1 MQARLTLWPAVL
13 GALFALTFAPDPLP
27 AWSLG
32 WVQLVVLAI
41 VAHWGFSRTP
51 RQAALSG
58 LMFGLATFAV
68 GLYWLTISMHVYGQ
82 MALPLAWL
90 ALLLFSLYLAL
101 YPALALGLT
110 AWLLQRTPNLHPL
123 KLLWLASVWASAW
136 TLAEMLRGVIFTGF
150 PWLSTAYGQTDTW
163 IAGWSVALGA
173 PGSTWVT
180 AWIAGAVAA
189 TLAAE
194 AKQRDSTVTPK
205 RALAVALAIVLAFV
219 GALLQQ
225 TNFTEAAGEPLI
237 ARLVQ
242 GNVDQGIKFDNQRFN
257 QAHEHHLGLARHQAK
272 GQADAANT
280 PPNSDSDSDNLDSTA
295 QPDLI
300 LLPETIM
307 ARLSNRVPAQHW
319 QDWIDVATTQNT
331 TVLLG
336 APLYGP
342 EPGRYTNSV
351 IAIDG
356 QSTPTQLAQ
365 GLASDRYDKQHL
377 VPFGEFV
384 PTGFR
389 WFIDLM
395 QIPLGDFNRG
405 DPEQAPFA
413 IAHQKVAPNI
423 CYEDIFGAELLPAV
437 RQGATILANFSNLG
451 WFGNSSALRQH
462 WQMARFRSME
472 TRRPTLRA
480 TNTGI
485 TGAIDPSGRVIA
497 QLPVLTAG
505 YVDVRVQGHTGLT
518 PYAQWGNY
526 PMWILVCVI
535 LGIGLFGR
543 LRRLDTANGLKDRNK
558 PSTSN
563 NPSKAE

>member
-1 MQARLTLWPAVL
+1 MQARLILWPAVL
-13 GALFALTFAPDPLP
+13 GAVFALTFAPQPLP

-32 WVQLVVLAI
+32 WVQLLVLTIA
-41 VAHWGFSRTP
+41 AHWAFSRSPT
-51 RQAALSG
+51 QAGITG
-58 LMFGLATFAV
+58 LMFGVGTFMV

-82 MALPLAWL
+82 LALPLAWL

-101 YPALALGLT
+101 YPALALWLT
-110 AWLLQRTPNLHPL
+110 AWLLRGADRL
-123 KLLWLASVWASAW
+123 KPARLLWHACIWASAW
-136 TLAEMLRGVIFTGF
+136 TLAEMLRGVVFTGF
-150 PWLSTAYGQTDTW
+150 PWLSTAYGQTETW
-163 IAGWSVALGA
+163 MAGWSVLLGA

-205 RALAVALAIVLAFV
+205 RAVAVACAIVLAFI

-225 TNFTEAAGEPLI
+225 TSFTQPAGQPLT

-242 GNVDQGIKFDNQRFN
+242 GNVDQGLKFDARRFE
-257 QAHEHHLGLARHQAK
+257 QAHQHHIDLATHRTNRDTETQAPDT
-272 GQADAANT
+272 ADSSADV
-280 PPNSDSDSDNLDSTA
+280 SSTVS
-295 QPDLI
+295 PDLI
-300 LLPETIM
+300 VLPETIM
-307 ARLSNRVPAQHW
+307 ARLSHQVPAQHW
-319 QDWIDVATTQNT
+319 QDWIEVASQHEG

-342 EPGRYTNSV
+342 EPGHYSNSV
-351 IAIDG
+351 IAIGAQDVP
-356 QSTPTQLAQ
+356 QQLAQ
-365 GLASDRYDKQHL
+365 GVASARYDKRHL

-395 QIPLGDFNRG
+395 QIPLGDFNAGRT
-405 DPEQAPFA
+405 DQAPFV
-413 IAHQKVAPNI
+413 IANQKVAPNI
-423 CYEDIFGAELLPAV
+423 CYEDIFGPGLLPAV
-437 RQGATILANFSNLG
+437 RQGATLLANFSNLG
-451 WFGNSSALRQH
+451 WFGHSSALRQH

-505 YVDVRVQGHTGLT
+505 YIDVQVQGHIGLT
-518 PYAQWGNY
+518 PYTRWGDY
-526 PMWILVCVI
+526 PMWGLVCVI
-535 LGIGLFGR
+535 LLIGVFRRPR
-543 LRRLDTANGLKDRNK
+543 LSNQTD
-558 PSTSN
+558 PSD
-563 NPSKAE
+563 A